1 MQYSPEASFIA
12 KSHSGKSGDASDSML
27 VDTETIVND
36 KHDTSGG
43 EEDSDDDL
51 YASYTPPLNSADA
64 RHSNSME
71 DILSSSTNVRTI
83 SFIIAAV
90 ALVHS
95 RLQVASQA
103 MNIDQQISDSLT
115 DQHSG
120 KHSNSEPDPIL
131 PDLDLAHKIEGMYR
145 ILDLISEQ
153 GSGGLVDKIII
164 SQDSLREFI
173 NTLSPGAYSSLT
185 KVDFKKLDT
194 LTVKPVGVYG
204 SRAEIV
210 HFLASIK
217 AIDETIMN
225 QLILDQGDVSGV
237 SDPTLRSGL
246 YIVRPLAKGEALYVV
261 YWPEATTWNDSAVSA
276 TRRNHVTFM
285 RYLTKIC
292 DQTMALIS
300 PEHAKTLVWKEE
312 EDDVMDLDR
321 ENEQSDRLFSFEVAK
336 TSEQEES
343 VTIRTGFQMMSR
355 NIDSYAPQNSAFSSD
370 QLRPRLLMGETV
382 QGYMTFRYRAAHMTQ
397 ISLPTTPMN
406 DIQLKTFLKNQSI
419 RLSETLSGDELDLLV
434 RFGLADRFLD
444 PYKEMEEALASLWET
459 SRRKHED
466 AASKVDRDLEETSA
480 LLEKAIHGI
489 VTAAVGKQYPSLTER
504 FKDRV
509 ASIDD
514 KTYLGDVAT
523 FHPRFNDDIL
533 KPISKVTDGPFKSG
547 TFKRRKELFIAVL
560 DVLRNHPRLE
570 STKRRDL
577 IASILDDSNIHDT
590 GTILASVKPADGKPK
605 EKTLFD
611 RLPRFFSSESDHTVT
626 ERFIAD
632 IRERASRITD
642 RDFLSSLPE
651 AMAKE
656 PLLSETVAGIEH
668 LAETR
673 LNEIIDKGTKKWTQI
688 GINIQREDRRK
699 QFEREISFQHSQAR
713 SNIRSQFIKAI
724 NAISIQDSDLYRSS
738 HTISSVHKVPSRSSS
753 RPHWTSSYYT
763 SYQLSGT
770 HETLQ
775 EPVIEHKIHLLDLT
789 AEDKHNM
796 QLDQMFIPSPQDK
809 FSHSFSLP
817 ISSSLAHVQLLQD
830 DRILLVVAERTGKL
844 LIFLERLD
852 CIDQALIR
860 GASKTQLHRDKIGSD
875 FLLAY
880 DESKRMFAVCSSA
893 KLMIHI
899 FIVDESYKAMQAFGS
914 AINLNAW
921 YNGSTRLCHAC
932 FVTGSE
938 EILLVDSSGQARIFS
953 LLTLQFRP
961 ATLQLAQVPT
971 AAYSSPEGSC
981 LLIAHAEDASAKFTA
996 YHWGSFGSTE
1006 GIPLDIPPLSVENAP
1021 ILSSLGRRNSV
1032 HLIILDVAGHQCR
1045 SYALDITRK
1054 VTEFMFQQQGVS
1066 TASRT
1071 APSTLHNCLIECHTE
1086 VWTRF
1091 PVVPAVQRQAITSS
1105 SHRQARRLLFV
1116 TDRDH
1121 QLFSPHFSDMIQ
1133 TFERSTR
1140 KPAGD
1145 ILKNILVSST
1155 TFSDM
1160 FSSMQ
1165 GALSEFRAGEW
1176 LVDLLCLIPIHIAIT
1191 KENRFIP
1198 LKDGVS
1204 STDLEKTLLG
1214 AEVSQI
1220 VDSLSFGWYESLFQ
1234 SYMVAKPVRVV
1245 SSMGEQSVGK
1255 SFALNHLVD
1264 TSFAG
1269 SAMRTTEGVWMSVTP
1284 TEDALIVALDFE
1296 GVHSIERSAQ
1306 EDTLLVLFNTAISNL
1321 VLFRN
1326 NFALSRDIAGLFQS
1340 FQSSST
1346 VLDPAANPTLFQ
1358 STLVIIIKD
1367 VVDSD
1372 KAEIAREFSLK
1383 FQKIVQDEQDANFI
1397 TKLHAGKLNIIPWPV
1412 IESRDF
1418 YRLFP
1423 ALKKSLDKQ
1432 VVTHRTAG
1440 EFLHTL
1446 KTLMAKLKANDW
1458 GALSQTMAA
1467 HRAQLLLSLL
1477 SNALS
1482 FGFSEADPEPLP
1494 LKNFDTD
1501 LPMTQPDTD
1510 AAFSLAPGG
1519 EPGAARD
1526 EALASLRSLWERD
1539 HPRQS
1544 EDAEWITALSRHL
1557 ETIADMRIR
1566 HQTFNF
1572 AQRNVVHA
1580 IYRVLEAAHT
1590 KDHMIAAHRTD
1601 ARGAVNFV
1609 LWRMLKTVPC
1619 YAQLPHIFVERHAN
1633 SKAKSAV

>member
-1 MQYSPEASFIA
+1 MSESYIPPDLFAQNPSKAHVNHA
-12 KSHSGKSGDASDSML
+12 GRSGGASDSMP
-27 VDTETIVND
+27 VDTETMVNE
-36 KHDTSGG
+36 KHDAFGG

-71 DILSSSTNVRTI
+71 DILSSSTNVCI
-83 SFIIAAV
+83 IPFIIAAV
-90 ALVHS
+90 AMVHS
-95 RLQVASQA
+95 LMQVASQE
-103 MNIDQQISDSLT
+103 MNIDQQTSDSLT

-120 KHSNSEPDPIL
+120 KQSNSEPDPIL

-173 NTLSPGAYSSLT
+173 NTLSPGAYSSMT

-210 HFLASIK
+210 HFLSSIN
-217 AIDETIMN
+217 AIDETTMN
-225 QLILDQGDVSGV
+225 QLILDQGDASGV
-237 SDPTLRSGL
+237 SGPTLRSGL
-246 YIVRPLAKGEALYVV
+246 YIVQPLAKAEALYVV
-261 YWPEATTWNDSAVSA
+261 YWPEATTWDDSAVSA
-276 TRRNHVTFM
+276 TRRNRVTFM

-292 DQTMALIS
+292 DQITALIS

-312 EDDVMDLDR
+312 EDDAMVLDG

-336 TSEQEES
+336 TSEQEET
-343 VTIRTGFQMMSR
+343 VTIRTGFQMTSR
-355 NIDSYAPQNSAFSSD
+355 NIDSYAPQNYAFSSD
-370 QLRPRLLMGETV
+370 QLQPRLLMGETV
-382 QGYMTFRYRAAHMTQ
+382 QGYMTFKYRAAQMSKK
-397 ISLPTTPMN
+397 SLPTTPMN
-406 DIQLKTFLKNQSI
+406 DTQLKTLLKSKSI
-419 RLSETLSGDELDLLV
+419 RLSETLSDDGLELLV
-434 RFGLADRFLD
+434 RFGLADRFPD
-444 PYKEMEEALASLWET
+444 PYKEMKEALASLRET
-459 SRRKHED
+459 SQRKRED

-489 VTAAVGKQYPSLTER
+489 VTAAVAKQYPSLTER

-509 ASIDD
+509 SSIDD
-514 KTYLGDVAT
+514 TTYLGGVAT
-523 FHPRFNDDIL
+523 LHPRFNDDVL

-547 TFKRRKELFIAVL
+547 TFTRRKELFIAVMN
-560 DVLRNHPRLE
+560 VLKNHPRLE

-590 GTILASVKPADGKPK
+590 GAILASVKPADGKPK

-611 RLPRFFSSESDHTVT
+611 RFSQFFSSESDHTAT
-626 ERFIAD
+626 QRFMAD

-642 RDFLSSLPE
+642 RDFLSSLPH

-668 LAETR
+668 LAEMR
-673 LNEIIDKGTKKWTQI
+673 LNEIIDKAAKKWTQI
-688 GINIQREDRRK
+688 GINIQREDCQK
-699 QFEREISFQHSQAR
+699 QFERETSFQYNQAR
-713 SNIRSQFIKAI
+713 SNIRLQFINAI
-724 NAISIQDSDLYRSS
+724 NAISIQDNDF
-738 HTISSVHKVPSRSSS
+738 HTISSAREVSSRSSS
-753 RPHWTSSYYT
+753 RVYWTPSYYT
-763 SYQLSGT
+763 SYQLFGT

-789 AEDKHNM
+789 TEDKHNM

-830 DRILLVVAERTGKL
+830 NRILLVVAERTGKL

-860 GASKTQLHRDKIGSD
+860 GVSKTQLHRDKIGSD

-921 YNGSTRLCHAC
+921 YNGSICLSHAC

-1145 ILKNILVSST
+1145 ILKSILVSST

-1160 FSSMQ
+1160 FSTMH

-1255 SFALNHLVD
+1255 SFSLNHLVD

-1440 EFLHTL
+1440 EFLYTL

-1501 LPMTQPDTD
+1501 LPITQPDTD
-1510 AAFSLAPGG
+1510 ATFSLAPGG
-1519 EPGAARD
+1519 ESGAARD

-1544 EDAEWITALSRHL
+1544 EDAEWITALSEHL

-1566 HQTFNF
+1566 
-1572 AQRNVVHA
+1572 
-1580 IYRVLEAAHT
+1580 RVNEWVDSNTSRFQSGQANIQELRRALQSAATNLTANIQLCAT
-1590 KDHMIAAHRTD
+1590 K
-1601 ARGAVNFV
+1601 
-1609 LWRMLKTVPC
+1609 
-1619 YAQLPHIFVERHAN
+1619 YAQLTHIFAESSAS